1 MNLYGGVGY
10 SSCWSYIHSDG
21 REYAIE
27 FANTGA
33 SIVRLTDPAHPV
45 EVEFIPLRTSDH
57 HEGRQYR
64 NWFYVTTEVYNGVP
78 AGDGLEI
85 IRMTDPDHPKV
96 VGSFHPGIDW
106 AHTVDIDTTRAILY
120 AAGAPDGMAIY
131 SLADPENPVLIGTY
145 PGNGFSSNYIHTIY
159 THGTRGYASRI
170 NAGMETVFDL
180 TDPAHP
186 VVLADFRTPFH
197 LTHSSWT
204 SQDQRYLYV
213 ADEYHG
219 PSLGVYDIQDL
230 SNIRRVYQFEELGT
244 RTMPH
249 DPVIKGN
256 LAFVSYY
263 SSGARVW
270 DVSNPA
276 WPAEIGY
283 YDTYPGND
291 ADLFHGAWEAA
302 PMFPSGIFIA
312 SDIEAGLYVLR
323 PNLNYAIVRGTVTE
337 APSGP
342 IVPGTVIS
350 QTSSG
355 ATAHAFS
362 DGRYAIA
369 VDPGASVTLQTS
381 QYAFDPLIKTVA
393 AAAGTDQTLNLKIRR
408 SDAGTLTGI
417 VRRASDQSLLSEAD
431 VQILGTPLSAKSGAD
446 GAYIIPSIPI
456 GTYQV
461 RCARPGQ
468 VPRTVSVVITK
479 AHTTTTNY
487 SLASPLFYD
496 DAESDRGWT
505 LGAPDDDA
513 TGGLWIRAV
522 PLGTQVRETGEQ
534 VQPGQDR
541 TPDPGTMCFV
551 TGNGTP
557 GFPFAIGE
565 QRVRGGKTTLTSP
578 ILHLGG
584 VQDPRIGFWR
594 WYGNYFVSFTPD
606 DPFVTQLSSD
616 GGQTWTSIDSV
627 LLSEPGWKFVEFPV
641 ASYISNPG
649 DVMVRFIAQDR
660 GDISIVEAALDDFS
674 YYSGSGT
681 VGPAARMELA
691 TATASASVGRLWP
704 SPTRG
709 AASIELSLARSTE
722 VRADLFDV
730 QGKMVRAVYQGIL
743 PAGAQALRWDGK
755 LGDGTA
761 AAAGVYWFRIR
772 ADGLTRDSRLVV
784 VR

>member
-1 MNLYGGVGY
+1 
-10 SSCWSYIHSDG
+10 
-21 REYAIE
+21 
-27 FANTGA
+27 
-33 SIVRLTDPAHPV
+33 
-45 EVEFIPLRTSDH
+45 
-57 HEGRQYR
+57 
-64 NWFYVTTEVYNGVP
+64 
-78 AGDGLEI
+78 
-85 IRMTDPDHPKV
+85 
-96 VGSFHPGIDW
+96 
-106 AHTVDIDTTRAILY
+106 
-120 AAGAPDGMAIY
+120 
-131 SLADPENPVLIGTY
+131 
-145 PGNGFSSNYIHTIY
+145 
-159 THGTRGYASRI
+159 
-170 NAGMETVFDL
+170 
-180 TDPAHP
+180 
-186 VVLADFRTPFH
+186 
-197 LTHSSWT
+197 
-204 SQDQRYLYV
+204 
-213 ADEYHG
+213 
-219 PSLGVYDIQDL
+219 
-230 SNIRRVYQFEELGT
+230 
-244 RTMPH
+244 
-249 DPVIKGN
+249 
-256 LAFVSYY
+256 
-263 SSGARVW
+263 
-270 DVSNPA
+270 
-276 WPAEIGY
+276 
-283 YDTYPGND
+283 
-291 ADLFHGAWEAA
+291 
-302 PMFPSGIFIA
+302 
-312 SDIEAGLYVLR
+312 
-323 PNLNYAIVRGTVTE
+323 VTE

-381 QYAFDPLIKTVA
+381 QYEFDPHIKTVA